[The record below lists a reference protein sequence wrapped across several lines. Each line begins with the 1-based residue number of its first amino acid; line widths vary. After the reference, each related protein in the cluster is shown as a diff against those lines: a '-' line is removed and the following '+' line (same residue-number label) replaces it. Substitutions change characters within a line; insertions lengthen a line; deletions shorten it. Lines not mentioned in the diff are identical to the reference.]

1 MKKILI
7 IADGAESKAFL
18 QRLENL
24 DTSENVYHIVYY
36 KDATLPPKRTEQF
49 IYYRF
54 DPTSAVKLSPLIED
68 IDFFQVV
75 LVLGNKVDMQATY
88 ENIRNIDSRLSVV
101 MLDKWRLEIDDPHTI
116 VLHQQERIANLLSNY
131 LPDIPLWA
139 QNIGLGQGEVMEIK
153 IPFGSAYVYRHVGNI
168 EQKRWRIAAI
178 YRNQKIILPEP
189 KTMLMPDDAILAV
202 GNPNVLK
209 GVYKSIKRQFGQFP
223 HPYGQNTY
231 TFIDMVAMSDSQIA
245 QLCNDAMLMHAKL
258 NSKKLIIRIVN
269 PRLGKM
275 FDKLKSYHE
284 SASIDVRF
292 DFLNLSMQR
301 MVLSDIELNYIG
313 LFITDRPFFIRH
325 TEFLYR
331 LRIPVFKTG
340 VNGFFNIK
348 HSVVLSE
355 ESDKIEQLSSV
366 IFDCASQ
373 LGLDISFFDFTQDVN
388 EEREK
393 IIEHFEN
400 LSKLFEEK
408 VRIIKTDKNPI
419 RELLPQDDFLQF
431 VIFEKKLLEPK
442 WMAFFSTDIEKQY
455 FRFLDKYQ
463 LFLPY
468 ES

>member
-7 IADGAESKAFL
+7 IADGSESRAFL
-18 QRLENL
+18 QRLEDL
-24 DTSENVYHIVYY
+24 DTSENIYHIVYY
-36 KDATLPPKRTEQF
+36 REATLPQKRSEQF

-54 DPTSAVKLSPLIED
+54 DPTSFVKLSPLIED
-68 IDFFQVV
+68 IDFFQVM
-75 LVLGNKVDMQATY
+75 LILGNRVDLLATY
-88 ENIRNIDSRLSVV
+88 ENIRKVTTTLPVV
-101 MLDKWRLEIDDPHTI
+101 LLDKWHLSIEDPHTTI
-116 VLHQQERIANLLSNY
+116 LRLQERIANLLSNY

-153 IPFGSAYVYRHVGNI
+153 IPFGSAYVYRHIGNI

-178 YRNQKIILPEP
+178 YRNQKIMLPEP
-189 KTMLMPDDAILAV
+189 KTMLMPEDAILAV

-223 HPYGQNTY
+223 LPYGQNIY
-231 TFIDMVAMSDSQIA
+231 TFIDMMRMDDAAIE

-275 FDKLKSYHE
+275 FEKLKGYQE
-284 SASIDVRF
+284 SASIDVLF
-292 DFLNLSMQR
+292 DFLNISMQR
-301 MVLSDIELNYIG
+301 MVMNDIELNYIG
-313 LFITDRPFFIRH
+313 LLITDRAFFKDNIS
-325 TEFLYR
+325 FLYK
-331 LRIPVFKTG
+331 LRIPILKIG
-340 VNGFFNIK
+340 ENGFFNIR

-355 ESDKIEQLSSV
+355 ESDKIEQLSSM

-373 LGLDISFFDFTQDVN
+373 LGLDISFFDFTADAN

-431 VIFEKKLLEPK
+431 VIFEKKLLEPR
-442 WMAFFSTDIEKQY
+442 WLAFFSTDIEKQY

>member
-7 IADGAESKAFL
+7 IADGSESRAFL

-24 DTSENVYHIVYY
+24 DTSENIYHIVYY
-36 KDATLPPKRTEQF
+36 RESTLPQKRSEQF

-54 DPTSAVKLSPLIED
+54 DPTSSVKLSPLIED
-68 IDFFQVV
+68 IDFFQVM
-75 LVLGNKVDMQATY
+75 LILGNKVDLLATF
-88 ENIRNIDSRLSVV
+88 ENIRKTSTTLPVV
-101 MLDKWRLEIDDPHTI
+101 LLDKWNLKIDDPHTT
-116 VLHQQERIANLLSNY
+116 VLNLQERIANLLSNY

-153 IPFGSAYVYRHVGNI
+153 IPFGSAYVYRHIGNI

-189 KTMLMPDDAILAV
+189 KIMLMPDDAILAV

-223 HPYGQNTY
+223 LPFGQNIY
-231 TFIDMVAMSDSQIA
+231 TFIDMMDMDDEAIEV
-245 QLCNDAMLMHAKL
+245 LCNDAMLMHAKL
-258 NSKKLIIRIVN
+258 NSKKLIIRIIN

-275 FDKLKSYHE
+275 YEKLKGYHK
-284 SASIDVRF
+284 SATIDVLF

-313 LFITDRPFFIRH
+313 LFITDKPFFTQY

-331 LRIPVFKTG
+331 LRIPVLKIG
-340 VNGFFNIK
+340 NNGFFNIK

-373 LGLDISFFDFTQDVN
+373 LGLDISFFDFTADAN

-408 VRIIKTDKNPI
+408 VRIVKTDKNPI

-442 WMAFFSTDIEKQY
+442 WLAFFSTDIEKQY